1 MRARIVAVSKSVQPF
16 GTVDVA
22 GYPDVHA
29 LDDDLDVALW
39 VLLVGSEK
47 LDLPSMSA
55 AEVADA
61 ATLEMKRALSRQRA
75 AIVLAGAKGL
85 VARVARSKPA
95 RFTILHAGAERVRGR
110 QGGVLM
116 IDPTTA
122 FSGLQQL
129 DAILGGVEGELSICD
144 PYVDDKTLVALTA
157 VPKAVPIKLL
167 TLNIS
172 DPPQLRRKL
181 QAYEREYGN
190 LEMRTSLTPDLHDR
204 YMIDAKRMWLLGQSL
219 NGIGKKQ
226 TFIVAIGE
234 DVRAATDRAFRQ
246 RWSGAPRWT

>member
-1 MRARIVAVSKSVQPF
+1 MSESVRSFAQ
-16 GTVDVA
+16 VDVGA
-22 GYPDVHA
+22 YPDVHT

-47 LDLPSMSA
+47 LGLASMSA
-55 AEVADA
+55 ADVAEA
-61 ATLEMKRALSRQRA
+61 ATLQMRRALSRQRA
-75 AIVLAGAKGL
+75 AAVLSSAKGL
-85 VARVARSKPA
+85 VARVGRSKPA
-95 RFTILHAGAERVRGR
+95 QFTILRAGVERINGR

-129 DAILGGVEGELSICD
+129 DAILGGVNGELSICD

-172 DPPQLRRKL
+172 DPQQFRRRL
-181 QAYEREYGN
+181 QAYDREYGN
-190 LEMRTSLTPDLHDR
+190 LEIRGSPTPDLHDR
-204 YMIDAKRMWLLGQSL
+204 YMIDSSRMWLLGQSL

-226 TFIVAIGE
+226 TFIVTIGE

-246 RWSGAPRWT
+246 RWSGAARWA